1 MSPSETPTLC
11 VVYGPPAV
19 GKLTVAT
26 EVAARTGYRLVHNH
40 VSIDPVLSILDWDD
54 EGFFR
59 AVGEVRTALFDAAAR
74 EGVSIVATYAYAA
87 GVDDVS
93 VARLAGAYADRG
105 GRVRYVRLTAPTEVL
120 LERVTDDGRRAHGKM
135 ASVDDLR
142 GFLAEYDFT
151 SPIPETTGPTIDTS
165 RTAPAEAARIVAQH
179 LEEERSE

>member
-1 MSPSETPTLC
+1 MSPSEGPTLC
-11 VVYGPPAV
+11 LVYGPPAV

-40 VSIDPVLSILDWDD
+40 VSIEPVLSILGWDD

-59 AVGEVRTALFDAAAR
+59 AVGEVRTVLFDAAAR

-87 GVDDVS
+87 GVDDAS
-93 VARLAGAYADRG
+93 IALLAGAYADRG

-120 LERVTDDGRRAHGKM
+120 LGRVTDAGRREHGKIT
-135 ASVDDLR
+135 SVEDLR

-151 SPIPETTGPTIDTS
+151 SPIPDTTGPTIDTS
-165 RTAPAEAARIVAQH
+165 RTEPAEAARIVAQH
-179 LEEERSE
+179 LEGTTP